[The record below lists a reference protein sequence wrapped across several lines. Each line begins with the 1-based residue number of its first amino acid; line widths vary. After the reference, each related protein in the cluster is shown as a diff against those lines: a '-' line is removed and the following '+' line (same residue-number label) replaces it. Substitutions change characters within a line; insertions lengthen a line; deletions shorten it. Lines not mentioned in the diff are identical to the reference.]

1 MPLAIL
7 PCSAR
12 LVTIIML
19 WRMPNGQNICGLNSL
34 VCKRERQ
41 RHETPADLAGFARG
55 RACDRHAAPVAEPP
69 KPQPWKVTPVAAPSA
84 AERASEPPKELAPG
98 ICSKC
103 GRYIGRG
110 MHFHVRS
117 CDGKP

>member
-1 MPLAIL
+1 M
-7 PCSAR
+7 R
-12 LVTIIML
+12 
-19 WRMPNGQNICGLNSL
+19 R
-34 VCKRERQ
+34 RQ
-41 RHETPADLAGFARG
+41 IWQAL
-55 RACDRHAAPVAEPP
+55 HAAEHATVTPLPLPEPP

-84 AERASEPPKELAPG
+84 AERASEPPKEFAPG